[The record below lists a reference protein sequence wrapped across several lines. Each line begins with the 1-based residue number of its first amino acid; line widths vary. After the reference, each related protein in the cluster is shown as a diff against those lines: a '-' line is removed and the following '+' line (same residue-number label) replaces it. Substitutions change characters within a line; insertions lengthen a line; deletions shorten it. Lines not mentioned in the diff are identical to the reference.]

1 MDLVKTKK
9 RAALLSICSNIG
21 LITSKFLVGILTG
34 SVSVISEAIH
44 SFTDLLA
51 AIIAYFSVRVSSN
64 PADIEHQ
71 YGHGKFEDLSGALE
85 GILIILAAGFI
96 IYQAVINI
104 INGTPDYINTTSGII
119 VMFISVFVNIFVSSH
134 LFKIA
139 RKTDS
144 IALLA
149 DAQHLKTDIYTS
161 VGVLFGLLLIKLTGK
176 TIFDPIVAIIVALFI
191 IKTGISLCFISLK
204 NLLDTALPEEERK
217 IIQDVIKNYTLKE
230 VTKIREIK
238 TRKAGSERLIELIL
252 VVPKRLT
259 IEEGHNLCD
268 RIEND
273 LAHDMNNV
281 KIIIHLEPCNNKC
294 FECNLLKNNSECHSS
309 HKLTKKIKKH

>member
-1 MDLVKTKK
+1 MDVIRTKK
-9 RAALLSICSNIG
+9 RAALLSIFSNIG
-21 LITSKFLVGILTG
+21 LITSKFLVGIFTG

-51 AIIAYFSVRVSSN
+51 ALIAYFSVKVSSN
-64 PADIEHQ
+64 PADAEHQ
-71 YGHGKFEDLSGALE
+71 YGHGKFEDLSGLIE
-85 GILIILAAGFI
+85 GVLIILAAGYI
-96 IYQAVINI
+96 IYQAILNI
-104 INGTPDYINTTSGII
+104 ISGTPDFINTTSGII
-119 VMFISVFVNIFVSSH
+119 VMFVSVVVNIFVSAH

-149 DAQHLKTDIYTS
+149 DAQHLKTDVYTS
-161 VGVLFGLLLIKLTGK
+161 IGVLFGLLLIKITGQ
-176 TIFDPIVAIIVALFI
+176 TIFDPVIAIIVALFI
-191 IKTGISLCFISLK
+191 IKTGIYLCFISVK
-204 NLLDTALPEEERK
+204 NLLDTSLPEEERK

-252 VVPKRLT
+252 IVPKKLT
-259 IEEGHNLCD
+259 IEKGHNLCD

-294 FECNLLKNNSECHSS
+294 IECDLLENNPECRSS
-309 HKLTKKIKKH
+309 HKSIKKA